1 MHSCSRVM
9 KVILVSVILGA
20 LMIEAN
26 GYNDDEMKAKVESME
41 KGLSKMTALENQR
54 AVKMDAMEKR
64 LAKMD
69 AIEKHQEIMEK
80 REEVTNK
87 RLAVVE
93 QCQQGKENVTSR

>member
-1 MHSCSRVM
+1 M
-9 KVILVSVILGA
+9 KVGLFDVVFVVLLLRAICD
-20 LMIEAN
+20 N
-26 GYNDDEMKAKVESME
+26 NDEMRTKLEAME
-41 KGLSKMTALENQR
+41 RSLA
-54 AVKMDAMEKR
+54 KMDAMEKR